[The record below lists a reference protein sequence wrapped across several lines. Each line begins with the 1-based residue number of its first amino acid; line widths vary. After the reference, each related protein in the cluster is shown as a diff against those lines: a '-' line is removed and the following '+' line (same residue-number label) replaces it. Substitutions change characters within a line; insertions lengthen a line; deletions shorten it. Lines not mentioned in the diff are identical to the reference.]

1 MYDERLSAPLSL
13 WLLPVAAGLTSA
25 LILLPYGLTASLVAM
40 VLASALSSVALG
52 SYGSPRIRV
61 VQGVLLAGEA
71 RLPLEVL
78 GQALPLD
85 RKEALAWRTWKSDPR
100 AFMLLRSY
108 IHTALRVEVTDPA
121 DPTPY
126 LYLSTRHP
134 QRLAEVIEAGRASQR
149 EGQGQ
154 GAQGASA
161 RDGEQP
167 EPRSDRPV
175 G

>member
-25 LILLPYGLTASLVAM
+25 LILLPYGPTASLVAL

-78 GQALPLD
+78 GQVQPLD

-108 IHTALRVEVTDPA
+108 IHTALRVEVVDPA

-134 QRLAEVIEAGRASQR
+134 QRLAQAIEAGRAPG
-149 EGQGQ
+149 GQSQ
-154 GAQGASA
+154 GAEGAPA
-161 RDGEQP
+161 RDGERPQ
-167 EPRSDRPV
+167 PRSDQPV
-175 G
+175 D